1 MKCPF
6 RKKKTTDYLS
16 NQYNVIT
23 SSLETEEFEECLKHE
38 CPAYYP
44 MGSINCALIE
54 HRIRKL

>member
-23 SSLETEEFEECLKHE
+23 ETEEFEECLKHE
-38 CPAYYP
+38 CSAYYP